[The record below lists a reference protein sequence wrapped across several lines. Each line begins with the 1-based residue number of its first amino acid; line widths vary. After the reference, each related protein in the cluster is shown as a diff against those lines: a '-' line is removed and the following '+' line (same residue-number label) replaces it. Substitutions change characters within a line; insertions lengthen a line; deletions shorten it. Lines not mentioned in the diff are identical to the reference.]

1 MALIASRLNRI
12 KPSATMAVTGR
23 AQELKAAGVDV
34 IGLGAGEPDF
44 DTPENAKE
52 AAISAMRA
60 GQTKYTQVPGTLELR
75 EAICAKFKRENG
87 LDYTPA
93 QIQVA
98 CGGKQSI
105 YNAIMA
111 TVDEND
117 EVIIPAPYWVSYP
130 DIVLLAEGKPVIVQA
145 KQGNG
150 FKINAEQL
158 EAVITPKTKWLLLNS
173 PSNPTGAAYSK
184 EELKALTDVLLRHKH
199 VFLMT
204 DDIYEHVIYDE
215 FEFTTPAQLEPKL
228 YDRTLTLNGVS
239 KAYAMTGWRIGYAA
253 GPLELI
259 KGMNKVQSQSTS
271 HAASISQAAAVEALN
286 GPQEFIAKNN
296 AIFKDRRDLVVSML
310 NQAEGLECLTPQG
323 AFYVYPSC
331 AGMIGKTTPEGK
343 VLTSDFDVATYL
355 LEAEGIAVV
364 FGEAFGLSPFFR
376 ISYATGTEL
385 LVEACKRIQRAC
397 DNLE

>member
-44 DTPENAKE
+44 DTPENIKE

-158 EAVITPKTKWLLLNS
+158 EAAITPKTKWLLLNS
-173 PSNPTGAAYSK
+173 PSNPTGAAYSR

-215 FEFTTPAQLEPKL
+215 FEFTTPAQVEPKL

-296 AIFKDRRDLVVSML
+296 AIFKERRDLVVSML

-385 LVEACKRIQRAC
+385 LVEACERIQRAC
-397 DNLE
+397 GNLE